1 MKILNKVSLKN
12 LKLNKK
18 RTIST
23 VIGIILSTA
32 LICAACTLATSFQAT
47 LVQNAINETGY
58 YHLSLENLTLN
69 DIETIKNNRD
79 VKEIFSVLQEGY
91 GILSNGTNK
100 DKPYLKLC
108 SMNEDTFQK
117 LNFELE
123 EGRFAQN
130 NGEIVISRHIE
141 TNGEVKYNIG
151 DTITIEVGKRESLD
165 GFELHPGNP
174 YDVEAGEHI
183 VNPQKRTFKVVGVIK
198 RPNTSFENYS
208 DVGYTVITTGDAS
221 SPNGKIEGYI
231 ALKDPK
237 EYETSIPQMLGVS
250 SMRIVQENSTPM
262 KYDVSAINHELLRWE
277 VFAFSDNTLAM
288 LYSVI
293 VVVVIIILF
302 TSVFC
307 IRNSFAISTT
317 EKIKM
322 YGMLSSIGAT
332 KKQIK
337 KSVIFEALM
346 LGLVGIPLGILSGI
360 LAVWVLLQIVNSLLG
375 PGALLAY
382 TDGILFKVS
391 IIPIIL
397 SIVLG
402 FLTVYLSAM
411 SSAKKASKV
420 SPIEQLRNA
429 KDIKINSKKLK
440 TPKIISKV
448 FKVGGVLAYK
458 NLKRSKKKYRTTV
471 VSLAVSI
478 SIFIAMNAFLHNA
491 LGMAGR
497 YYEDYDYNIVI
508 STQYPHVISEE
519 ELSQIKAVG
528 NIKESYV
535 LYESMKNYIEISDLD
550 KVVYQDEISEE
561 IKMDPKTGNAILDSK
576 GDVITTGRK
585 YMGLEVVA
593 LDSESFASYA
603 KKIGSSYEKVKGTGI
618 LCDTYAYYENSVGN
632 TIEERVY
639 NYKKGENI
647 VGSYNKK
654 EVSILVGEISKIKPY
669 GYENYSY
676 HGGYLVVE
684 YGKHSE
690 FNFEPKFVT
699 IESDKPEQAS
709 KEIEKLNLSIHVRNM
724 EEEVQGERSMV
735 IVINIFLYGFI
746 TVISLIG
753 VTNIFNT
760 ITSNMELRQKEFAML
775 KSIGMTKREFN
786 RMINLETVFYGTKSL
801 IYGIV
806 LGLLAT
812 FALYKSFAV
821 KIDSGMY
828 VPVNAIMISVVLVFI
843 LVFVIMRYSLGKINK
858 QNTIE
863 TIRNENV

>member
-12 LKLNKK
+12 LKLNRK
-18 RTIST
+18 RTVST

-47 LVQNAINETGY
+47 LLQNAINETGY
-58 YHLSLENLTLN
+58 YHLSLENLIQN
-69 DIETIKNNRD
+69 DIQTLQNNRD

-91 GILSNGTNK
+91 GILKNGTNK

-117 LNFELE
+117 LNFKLE
-123 EGRFAQN
+123 EGRFAQTN
-130 NGEIVISRHIE
+130 EEIVISRHIE

-165 GFELHPGNP
+165 GYELHPGNP
-174 YDVEAGEHI
+174 YDVEVGEHS
-183 VNPQKRTFKVVGVIK
+183 VNPQKRTFKVVGIMK

-208 DVGYTVITTGDAS
+208 DVGYSVITTGDTS
-221 SPNGKIEGYI
+221 TPNGKLEGYI
-231 ALKDPK
+231 ALKEPK
-237 EYETSIPQMLGVS
+237 EYETSIPQILGVS
-250 SMRIVQENSTPM
+250 SMRIVEENSTPM

-277 VFAFSDNTLAM
+277 VFAFSDTTLTM

-293 VVVVIIILF
+293 AVVVIIILF

-337 KSVIFEALM
+337 KSVIFEALV
-346 LGLVGIPLGILSGI
+346 LGVIGIPLGILSGI
-360 LAVWVLLQIVNSLLG
+360 LAVWVLLQIVNYLLG
-375 PGALLAY
+375 PGAILAY

-420 SPIEQLRNA
+420 SPIEQLRNT
-429 KDIKINSKKLK
+429 KDIKISSKTLK
-440 TPKIISKV
+440 TPKIISRV
-448 FKVGGVLAYK
+448 FKIGGVLAYK

-471 VSLAVSI
+471 ISLAVSI

-491 LGMAGR
+491 LDMAGN
-497 YYEDYDYNIVI
+497 YYEDYDYNINV
-508 STQYPHVISEE
+508 SAQSPHVLSEE
-519 ELSQIKAVG
+519 ELNQIMSVG
-528 NIKESYV
+528 NIKESHI
-535 LYESMKNYIEISDLD
+535 LYDSQRSSINILDLN
-550 KVVYQDEISEE
+550 KVDYQEE
-561 IKMDPKTGNAILDSK
+561 LFVEVKMDSKTGAAILDNN
-576 GDVITTGRK
+576 GEVIPTGRK
-585 YMGLEVVA
+585 YMLLEVLA
-593 LDSESFASYA
+593 LDSKSFAQYA

-618 LCDTYAYYENSVGN
+618 LCDTYSYYQDEVGN
-632 TIEERVY
+632 TVEQRVY

-647 VGSYNKK
+647 VGEYNQK
-654 EVSILVGEISKIKPY
+654 EVSIPISEVSKIKPY

-684 YGKHSE
+684 YGVHPE
-690 FNFEPKFVT
+690 FDFEPKFVT
-699 IESDKPEQAS
+699 IDAENSEQVT
-709 KEIEKLNLSIHVRNM
+709 KEIENLKLDINVRNM
-724 EEEVQGERSMV
+724 EEEVAGERSMI

-775 KSIGMTKREFN
+775 KSIGMTKKEFN

-801 IYGIV
+801 IYGIA
-806 LGLLAT
+806 LGILAT

-821 KIDSGMY
+821 KVDSGMY
-828 VPVNAIMISVVLVFI
+828 IPVNAIIISVILVFI
-843 LVFVIMRYSLGKINK
+843 LVFLIMRYSLGKINK

>member
-18 RTIST
+18 RTVST
-23 VIGIILSTA
+23 VIGIILSVA

-69 DIETIKNNRD
+69 DMETLKNNRD
-79 VKEIFSVLQEGY
+79 IKEIFGVLQEGY
-91 GILSNGTNK
+91 SVLPNGTNK

-117 LNFELE
+117 LNFVLE

-141 TNGEVKYNIG
+141 TNAEVKYNIG
-151 DTITIEVGKRESLD
+151 DIVTIEVGKRESLD
-165 GFELHPGNP
+165 GYELHPGNP

-183 VNPQKRTFKVVGVIK
+183 VNPQTRTFKVVGIIK
-198 RPNTSFENYS
+198 RPNISFENYS
-208 DVGYTVITTGDAS
+208 DVGYTVITTGDTSA
-221 SPNGKIEGYI
+221 PNGKIDGYI
-231 ALKDPK
+231 ALKETK
-237 EYETSIPQMLGVS
+237 EYETSIPQILGVS
-250 SMRIVQENSTPM
+250 SMRIVEENSSEM
-262 KYDVSAINHELLRWE
+262 KYDVSALNRELLRWE
-277 VFAFSDNTLAM
+277 VFAFSDNTLTM

-293 VVVVIIILF
+293 VVVVFIILF

-322 YGMLSSIGAT
+322 YGMFASVGAT

-337 KSVIFEALM
+337 KSVIFEAFI
-346 LGLVGIPLGILSGI
+346 LGLIGIPIGILSGI
-360 LAVWVLLQIVNSLLG
+360 LAVWILLQIVNYLLG
-375 PGALLAY
+375 PGAILSY

-391 IIPIIL
+391 VIPIIL
-397 SIVLG
+397 SVVLG
-402 FLTVYLSAM
+402 FLTVYLSAI

-429 KDIKINSKKLK
+429 KDIKMNRKKLK

-478 SIFIAMNAFLHNA
+478 SIFIAMNAFLYNA
-491 LGMAGR
+491 LDMAGR
-497 YYEDYDYNIVI
+497 YYEDYDYNINI
-508 STQYPHVISEE
+508 SSQSPHVLSEE
-519 ELSQIKAVG
+519 ELSQIKSVG
-528 NIKESYV
+528 NINECHVVYDSQKSSIHI
-535 LYESMKNYIEISDLD
+535 LDLD
-550 KVVYQDEISEE
+550 KVVYQEELSEE
-561 IKMDPKTGNAILDSK
+561 VKMDPKTGMAIFDSNGK
-576 GDVITTGRK
+576 VIPTGRK
-585 YMGLEVVA
+585 YALLEVLA

-603 KKIGSSYEKVKGTGI
+603 KKIGSSYDKVKGTGI
-618 LCDTYAYYENSVGN
+618 LCDTYSYYQIDTNS
-632 TIEERVY
+632 TREERVY
-639 NYKKGENI
+639 SYKKGENI
-647 VGSYNKK
+647 VGEYNKK
-654 EVSILVGEISKIKPY
+654 EISIPVGEISKIKPY

-684 YGKHSE
+684 YGKHAE
-690 FNFEPKFVT
+690 FHFEPKFVT
-699 IESDKPEQAS
+699 IDSDKPEQVA
-709 KEIEKLNLSIHVRNM
+709 KEIEKLNLEIHIRNM
-724 EEEVQGERSMV
+724 DEEVAGERSMV

-746 TVISLIG
+746 AVISLIG

-775 KSIGMTKREFN
+775 KSIGMTKKEFN
-786 RMINLETVFYGTKSL
+786 RMINLETVFYSTKSL

-812 FALYKSFAV
+812 FALYKAFAV
-821 KIDSGMY
+821 KVDSGVY
-828 VPVNAIMISVVLVFI
+828 IPVNAIVISTVLVFI

>member
-12 LKLNKK
+12 LKLNRK
-18 RTIST
+18 RTVST

-47 LVQNAINETGY
+47 LLQNAINETGY
-58 YHLSLENLTLN
+58 YHLSLENLIQN
-69 DIETIKNNRD
+69 DIQTLQNNRD

-91 GILSNGTNK
+91 GILKNGTNK

-117 LNFELE
+117 LNFKLE

-165 GFELHPGNP
+165 GYELHPGNP
-174 YDVEAGEHI
+174 YDVEVGEHI
-183 VNPQKRTFKVVGVIK
+183 VNPQKRTFKVVGIMK

-208 DVGYTVITTGDAS
+208 DVGYSVITTGDTS
-221 SPNGKIEGYI
+221 TPNGKLEGYI
-231 ALKDPK
+231 ALKEPK
-237 EYETSIPQMLGVS
+237 EYETSIPQILGVS
-250 SMRIVQENSTPM
+250 SMRIVEENSTPM

-277 VFAFSDNTLAM
+277 VFAFSDTTLTM

-293 VVVVIIILF
+293 AVVVIIILF

-337 KSVIFEALM
+337 KSVIFEALV
-346 LGLVGIPLGILSGI
+346 LGVIGIPLGILSGI
-360 LAVWVLLQIVNSLLG
+360 LAVWVLLQIVNYLLG
-375 PGALLAY
+375 PGAILAY

-420 SPIEQLRNA
+420 SPIEQLRNT
-429 KDIKINSKKLK
+429 KDIKISSKTLK
-440 TPKIISKV
+440 TPKIISRV
-448 FKVGGVLAYK
+448 FKIGGVLAYK

-471 VSLAVSI
+471 ISLAVSI

-491 LGMAGR
+491 LDMAGN
-497 YYEDYDYNIVI
+497 YYEDYDYNINV
-508 STQYPHVISEE
+508 SAQSPHVLSEE
-519 ELSQIKAVG
+519 ELNQIMSVG
-528 NIKESYV
+528 NIKESHI
-535 LYESMKNYIEISDLD
+535 LYDSQRSSINILDLN
-550 KVVYQDEISEE
+550 KVDYQEE
-561 IKMDPKTGNAILDSK
+561 LFVEVKMDSKTGAAILDNN
-576 GDVITTGRK
+576 GEVIPTGRK
-585 YMGLEVVA
+585 YMLLEVLA
-593 LDSESFASYA
+593 LDSKSFAQYA

-618 LCDTYAYYENSVGN
+618 LCDTYSYYQDEVGN
-632 TIEERVY
+632 TVEQRVY

-647 VGSYNKK
+647 VGEYNQK
-654 EVSILVGEISKIKPY
+654 EVSIPISEVSKIKPY

-684 YGKHSE
+684 YGVHPE
-690 FNFEPKFVT
+690 FDFEPKFVT
-699 IESDKPEQAS
+699 IDAENSEQVT
-709 KEIEKLNLSIHVRNM
+709 KEIENLKLDINVRNM
-724 EEEVQGERSMV
+724 EEEVAGERSMI

-775 KSIGMTKREFN
+775 KSIGMTKKEFN

-801 IYGIV
+801 IYGIA
-806 LGLLAT
+806 LGILAT

-821 KIDSGMY
+821 KVDSGMY
-828 VPVNAIMISVVLVFI
+828 IPVNAIIISVILVFI
-843 LVFVIMRYSLGKINK
+843 LVFLIMRYSLGKINK